1 MPIDF
6 SQIDTSI
13 INRMAL
19 FMGVLAIG
27 CFFLPVLIGG
37 VLKIMRMPLFIVR
50 TGVTVAGLG
59 WLYYWATHILS
70 EF

>member
-19 FMGVLAIG
+19 FIGILAAG
-27 CFFLPVLIGG
+27 CLLLPLLVGG
-37 VLKIMRMPLFIVR
+37 VLKIIRMPLFIVR
-50 TGVTVAGLG
+50 IVMTFTGIG
-59 WLYYWATHILS
+59 WLYYWSTQILS

>member
-19 FMGVLAIG
+19 FLGVLAAG
-27 CFFLPVLIGG
+27 CLFLPVLIGG
-37 VLKIMRMPLFIVR
+37 VLKIMRMPSFIIR
-50 TGVTVAGLG
+50 TGVMVTGLG
-59 WLYYWATHILS
+59 WLYYWATQILS

>member
-19 FMGVLAIG
+19 FIGILAVG
-27 CFFLPVLIGG
+27 CLLLPLLVGG
-37 VLKIMRMPLFIVR
+37 VLKIIRMPLFIVR
-50 TGVTVAGLG
+50 IGVTFTGIG
-59 WLYYWATHILS
+59 WLYYWATQILS